1 MAAMSREDFTN
12 MIVNSPLETIL
23 VNYFDRDKKLLA
35 TVMVDIQVDGL
46 SAVYSFFNPFADKRS
61 LGTFMVLDLLKMAKK
76 ENLPW
81 LYLGYYVEG
90 STKMMYKAVF
100 SGANISRWNLGR
112 LQK

>member
-35 TVMVDIQVDGL
+35 TFDDVDIQVDGL
-46 SAVYSFFNPFADKRS
+46 SAVYSFFNPFAAKRS

-76 ENLPW
+76 KKNLP
-81 LYLGYYVEG
+81 
-90 STKMMYKAVF
+90 
-100 SGANISRWNLGR
+100 
-112 LQK
+112 